1 MKIKG
6 AIFDMDGTLVNSL
19 MFWDS
24 FFEQLGRK
32 YLEISGFKPEP
43 EVDRAVRTMIL
54 SEAVI
59 YINRACNLGASD
71 DEIVEYSTNML
82 KDFYST
88 EASVKDGV
96 IELLEALSR
105 DGVKLAVASA
115 TDKKYVNIALRCLGL
130 EKFFDKITSCSEI
143 GFGKDRPD
151 VYYAALDLLGLSIDE
166 VAVFEDAPL
175 ALKTAKSAGFFT
187 VGVFDKYN
195 SDQKSVKSYSDIYIT
210 EKENLASLIE
220 KI

>member
-24 FFEQLGRK
+24 FFENLGQK
-32 YLEISGFKPEP
+32 YLGISGFKPDP

-54 SEAVI
+54 SDGVI
-59 YINRACNLGASD
+59 YINRTCNLGAYD
-71 DEIVEYSTNML
+71 EEIVEYSTSML
-82 KDFYST
+82 EDFYT
-88 EASVKDGV
+88 TVASVKDGAV
-96 IELLEALSR
+96 ELLEALSKS
-105 DGVKLAVASA
+105 GVKLAVASA

-130 EKFFDKITSCSEI
+130 DKYFDKITSCSEI
-143 GFGKDRPD
+143 GLGKDHPD
-151 VYYAALDLLGLSIDE
+151 VYFAALDLLSLSIDE

-195 SDQKSVKSYSDIYIT
+195 NDQKSVKTYSDIYIT
-210 EKENLASLIE
+210 EKETLAKLIGE
-220 KI
+220 I